1 MYRVIF
7 INQSGERAQ
16 VCVDINTTT
25 SNFQIDD
32 EGQDDNTRADSG
44 ETVTFWWRND
54 GNPCRRCESSNP
66 PCSQH
71 VFVMLDYDITINL
84 GDGKWAKQTV

>member
-16 VCVDINTTT
+16 VCVDIYTTT
-25 SNFQIDD
+25 SNFQIDNHA
-32 EGQDDNTRADSG
+32 QDDNTRADLG

-54 GNPCRRCESSNP
+54 GNPCRICEDSNS

-71 VFVMLDYDITINL
+71 VFVMPGSDFYITL
-84 GDGKWAKQTV
+84 GDGKWAKQTI